1 MIIAA
6 LAVIAASSVFLL
18 LYGINLL
25 YLTAQ
30 AVALGPL
37 GTKPPLD
44 GPVPDGTVLVQLP
57 IYNER
62 YVAERVID
70 AVCRLDWPCERLEV
84 QVLDDSDDDTP
95 EIAGGA
101 VERWR
106 RAGVAISHVRRT
118 ARTGYKAGALAHGL
132 TLSDAPFVAVFDA
145 DFVPAPDF
153 LRRMLPALADP
164 GVAWVQ
170 ARWGHLNEEFSLF
183 TYLQS
188 LMTDFHFLV
197 EQALRPR
204 CGYFTNFAGS
214 AGVWRRAAID
224 DAGGWSATTLTEDL
238 DLSYRA
244 QLRGWRAVYLED
256 VVVPQEL
263 PVSANAYRNQQ
274 SRWATGSFQ
283 TVARV
288 LGPLLRSEQRPM
300 VKFEGAMHLLGYAA
314 PVAMVAQIV
323 CYPVLLATV
332 AARGTLPLGL
342 LPSVSSA
349 LSLAPLIGMAV
360 AQWRRGREW
369 WWHWYGLVGWSV
381 LGAGTSLTVVVSIW
395 RALRGG
401 GEFTRTPKYR
411 IERMGEEW
419 RSKVY
424 FKATSISAIAE
435 LVLGL
440 VGAVLVVSALRLGQ
454 PLLGLYA
461 GLFATGYL
469 YLSGA
474 SLVQSLRQVR
484 YELIAP
490 RVRAVLPRLQ
500 APALLGALTLLL
512 LGVASVLPDPFE
524 DSYQHW
530 LIAAN
535 LATTGR
541 LEDPLFQMQDT
552 WLPAYHVLAAVVLHV
567 LGTWQIGALKAMSV
581 LFGVATLAI
590 TYRLAGSRKRGLVAV
605 ALLALNP
612 IFILTSTQA
621 VAEPMLVLCLL
632 AAVWSANRG
641 RLAWAAAFACL
652 ACLTGTK
659 AWVWLGC
666 VVLVLAAEWFLGA
679 RARAGSGIARRV
691 AWVVPALALAVAM
704 QAVFG
709 FASHSVARAA
719 VEVGS
724 ATARGSAA
732 GVPLMRGGQFLGFFA
747 LASLPIVVLAPFG
760 LVKVLRGRLLTL
772 VALPSLLY
780 LALVAVLVFAGV
792 YTGSHRYYYPALPG
806 LALAAA
812 AAVDRVRL
820 PSALIPAGAAVAVTA
835 AFIPVL
841 TGLAADNRGLIA
853 AGTNASAVPGALLTD
868 SPAAAY
874 WSHKPPSQIYGSRV
888 LPANRDAALGWM
900 QSRNVG
906 GLVLENIDYYRAHQ
920 VLPDLVAGRA
930 SAPFIPL
937 GEQATYTV
945 PGGKTVTVYDLRP
958 MRSRPLFGDIT
969 VGLDLGQAAQRGKTA
984 PLTKG
989 LLIQRGGADVSGEGM
1004 GLGVPIAHY
1013 ADGWH
1018 YAGSGTVLDLSTP
1031 GATAWRKTFDLDTVG
1046 GDAAHGYRFVRGP
1059 SVGRVQV
1066 TYRVVRSTVRGVA
1079 QSTIHVEVRSLGL
1092 APGLLQ
1098 LALLNEQSAAFDDY
1112 ADAEGTR
1119 IGADF
1124 GNWQPV
1130 RGSYARVRSGSLGVE
1145 WSQVVAGDSQ
1155 FLAGR
1160 ELSSAPAL
1168 DWSGMEYLFG
1178 SRFRSVDYDI
1188 RMQAA
1193 N

>member
-1 MIIAA
+1 VTIAA
-6 LAVIAASSVFLL
+6 LAVIAASSAFLF
-18 LYGINLL
+18 LYGVNLL
-25 YLTAQ
+25 YLTVRAGL
-30 AVALGPL
+30 LGPL
-37 GTKPPLD
+37 GAPRQME
-44 GPVPDGTVLVQLP
+44 GPVPDSIVLVQLP

-62 YVAERVID
+62 YVAERVVD
-70 AVCRLDWPCERLEV
+70 AVCRLDWPRERLEV

-95 EIAGGA
+95 EIVGRA

-106 RAGVAISHVRRT
+106 RAGVAISHVRRPG
-118 ARTGYKAGALAHGL
+118 RTGYKAGALAHGL
-132 TLSDAPFVAVFDA
+132 RLSDAPMVAVFDA

-170 ARWGHLNEEFSLF
+170 ARWGHLNDEFSLF

-197 EQALRPR
+197 EQVVRPH

-214 AGVWRRAAID
+214 GGVWRRSAID
-224 DAGGWSATTLTEDL
+224 DAGGWSASTLTEDL

-244 QLRGWRAVYLED
+244 QLRGWRAAYLED

-283 TVARV
+283 TAAAV
-288 LGPLLRSEQRPM
+288 LWRLLRSDQRAI
-300 VKFEGAMHLLGYAA
+300 VKFEGAMHVLGYVA
-314 PVAMVAQIV
+314 PVAMVVQIA
-323 CYPVLLATV
+323 CYPVLLAAV
-332 AARGTLPLGL
+332 AAHASPPLAAV
-342 LPSVSSA
+342 PSVSSV
-349 LSLAPLIGMAV
+349 LSLAPLAGMAV
-360 AQWRRGREW
+360 AQWRHGREW

-381 LGAGTSLTVVVSIW
+381 LGAGTSLTVVASIW

-411 IERMGEEW
+411 IERTGEEW

-424 FKATSISAIAE
+424 FKPASAGAVAE
-435 LVLGL
+435 LVFGL
-440 VGAVLVVSALRLGQ
+440 AGIALVVTALRLGQ

-469 YLSGA
+469 YLSLA
-474 SLVQSLRQVR
+474 SLVQSVRQVR
-484 YELIAP
+484 YEVVAP
-490 RVRAVLPRLQ
+490 RVRSVLPRLQ
-500 APALLGALTLLL
+500 APALLAALTLVL
-512 LGVASVLPDPFE
+512 LGVARVLPDPFE

-552 WLPAYHVLAAVVLHV
+552 WLPAYHVMAALVLHV
-567 LGTWQIGALKAMSV
+567 FGTWQIGALKAVDV
-581 LFGVATLAI
+581 LLGVATLAI
-590 TYRLAGSRKRGLVAV
+590 TYRLAGSRRRGLVAV

-612 IFILTSTQA
+612 IFILTTTQA
-621 VAEPMLVLCLL
+621 VAEPLLVLCLL
-632 AAVWSANRG
+632 TAVWAATRG
-641 RLAWAAAFACL
+641 RIAWAAAFACL

-659 AWVWLGC
+659 AWIWLGC
-666 VVLVLAAEWFLGA
+666 VVVVVAFEWLAE
-679 RARAGSGIARRV
+679 RRSRAGSAVARRV
-691 AWVVPALALAVAM
+691 AWVVPALALAIAM

-724 ATARGSAA
+724 ATARGSLATS
-732 GVPLMRGGQFLGFFA
+732 PLVRGGDFVGYFA
-747 LASLPIVVLAPFG
+747 LASLPIVALAPFG
-760 LVKVLRGRLLTL
+760 LAKMLRGRLLTL

-780 LALVAVLVFAGV
+780 LGLVTLLVLAGA
-792 YTGSHRYYYPALPG
+792 YSGSHRYYYPALPG

-820 PSALIPAGAAVAVTA
+820 PLALVPAGVAVAVAA
-835 AFIPVL
+835 AFVPVL
-841 TGLAADNRGLIA
+841 NGLAADNRGLVA
-853 AGTNASAVPGALLTD
+853 AGASASGIHGALLTD

-888 LPANRDAALGWM
+888 LPADRQSALTWMRSRD
-900 QSRNVG
+900 VG

-920 VLPDLVAGRA
+920 VLPDLVAGRV
-930 SAPFIPL
+930 STPFVAK
-937 GEQATYTV
+937 GDESTYTV
-945 PGGKTVTVYDLRP
+945 PGGKTVTVYDFGP
-958 MRSRPLFGDIT
+958 VRSRPLFDDVS
-969 VGLDLGQAAQRGKTA
+969 VGLQFGQGPQRGKVA
-984 PLTKG
+984 PLAKG
-989 LLIQRGGADVSGEGM
+989 LVIERGGADMTGEGM

-1018 YAGSGTVLDLSTP
+1018 YPGSATVTDLSTP
-1031 GATAWRKTFDLDTVG
+1031 GATVWQKTFDLDVVG
-1046 GDAAHGYRFVRGP
+1046 GDAAHGYRFVTAR
-1059 SVGRVQV
+1059 SAGRVQV
-1066 TYRVVRSTVRGVA
+1066 TYRVSQVRVA
-1079 QSTIHVEVRSLGL
+1079 DRLAGSIQVEVRSLGL
-1092 APGLLQ
+1092 APGLIEID
-1098 LALLNEQSAAFDDY
+1098 LLNEQSAAFDNY
-1112 ADAEGTR
+1112 ADAQGTR
-1119 IGADF
+1119 IGAAF

-1130 RGSYARVRSGSLGVE
+1130 AGSYARLRSDSLGVE
-1145 WSQVVAGDSQ
+1145 WAQQVAGSSR

-1160 ELSSAPAL
+1160 ESAPPDF
-1168 DWSGMEYLFG
+1168 DWSGLEYAFD
-1178 SRFRSVDYDI
+1178 SRFTSVDYTVTI
-1188 RMQAA
+1188 QRAG
-1193 N
+1193 

>member
-1 MIIAA
+1 VTTAA
-6 LAVIAASSVFLL
+6 LVLIALSSAFLF

-25 YLTAQ
+25 YLTVRA
-30 AVALGPL
+30 ALLGPV
-37 GTKPPLD
+37 GAARHVA
-44 GPVPDGTVLVQLP
+44 GEAPDGAVLVQLP

-70 AVCRLDWPCERLEV
+70 AVCRLDWPRERLVV

-95 EIAGGA
+95 EIAGRA

-106 RAGVAISHVRRT
+106 RAGVAISHVRRP

-132 TLSDAPFVAVFDA
+132 TLSDAPMVAVFDA

-170 ARWGHLNEEFSLF
+170 ARWGHLNDEFSLF

-197 EQALRPR
+197 EQVVRPR

-214 AGVWRRAAID
+214 GGVWRRAAID
-224 DAGGWSATTLTEDL
+224 DAGGWSARTLTEDL

-283 TVARV
+283 TATGV
-288 LGPLLRSEQRPM
+288 LWKLLGSDRPAI
-300 VKFEGAMHLLGYAA
+300 VKFEGAMHVLGYVA
-314 PVAMVAQIV
+314 PVAMVAQIA
-323 CYPVLLATV
+323 CYPVLLAAV
-332 AARGTLPLGL
+332 AAHGNLPVAAV
-342 LPSVSSA
+342 PSLASA
-349 LSLAPLIGMAV
+349 LSLAPLAGMAV

-381 LGAGTSLTVVVSIW
+381 LGAGTSLTVVASIW
-395 RALRGG
+395 RAVRGG

-419 RSKVY
+419 RGKVY
-424 FKATSISAIAE
+424 FKPASAGAVAE
-435 LVLGL
+435 LVFGLAGAGL
-440 VGAVLVVSALRLGQ
+440 VVTAVRLGQ
-454 PLLGLYA
+454 PLLGMYA

-469 YLSGA
+469 YLSLA
-474 SLVQSLRQVR
+474 SLVQSVRQVR
-484 YELIAP
+484 YEVVAP

-500 APALLGALTLLL
+500 APALLAAMTLVL
-512 LGVASVLPDPFE
+512 LGVARVLPDPFE

-552 WLPAYHVLAAVVLHV
+552 WLPAYHVMAALVLHV
-567 LGTWQIGALKAMSV
+567 FGTWQIGALKAVDV

-590 TYRLAGSRKRGLVAV
+590 TYRLAGSRRRGLVAV

-612 IFILTSTQA
+612 IFVLTTTQA

-632 AAVWSANRG
+632 TAVWAASRG
-641 RLAWAAAFACL
+641 RLAWAAVFACL

-659 AWVWLGC
+659 AWIWLGC
-666 VVLVLAAEWFLGA
+666 VAVLVAFEWLVG
-679 RARAGSGIARRV
+679 RRSRAGSAVARRV
-691 AWVVPALALAVAM
+691 AWVAPALALAIAM
-704 QAVFG
+704 QAAFG

-724 ATARGSAA
+724 ATARGSVATA
-732 GVPLMRGGQFLGFFA
+732 PLVRGGEFLGYFA
-747 LASLPIVVLAPFG
+747 LASLPIVALAPFG
-760 LVKVLRGRLLTL
+760 LAKMLRGRLLTL

-780 LALVAVLVFAGV
+780 LGLVTLLVLAGV
-792 YTGSHRYYYPALPG
+792 YSGSHRYYYPALPG

-820 PSALIPAGAAVAVTA
+820 PLALVPAGVAVAVAA
-835 AFIPVL
+835 AFVPVL
-841 TGLAADNRGLIA
+841 NGLSADNRGLVA
-853 AGTNASAVPGALLTD
+853 AGTSARAIHGALLTD

-874 WSHKPPSQIYGSRV
+874 WSRKPPSQIYGSRV
-888 LPANRDAALGWM
+888 LPADRQAALTWM
-900 QSRNVG
+900 RSRDIG

-920 VLPDLVAGRA
+920 VLPDLVAGQVA
-930 SAPFIPL
+930 TPFVAN
-937 GEQATYTV
+937 GDESTYTV
-945 PGGKTVTVYDLRP
+945 PGGKTVTVYDLGP
-958 MRSRPLFGDIT
+958 MRSRPLFDDVS
-969 VGLDLGQAAQRGKTA
+969 VGLQFGQGPQRGKVA
-984 PLTKG
+984 ALTKG
-989 LLIQRGGADVSGEGM
+989 LVIERGGVDVTGEGM

-1013 ADGWH
+1013 PDGWH
-1018 YAGSGTVLDLSTP
+1018 YPGSATVTDLSTP
-1031 GATAWRKTFDLDTVG
+1031 GATVWRKTFDLDTVG
-1046 GDAAHGYRFVRGP
+1046 GDAPHGYRFVTAP

-1066 TYRVVRSTVRGVA
+1066 TYRVSGG
-1079 QSTIHVEVRSLGL
+1079 TIAVEVRALGL
-1092 APGLLQ
+1092 APGLVEID
-1098 LALLNEQSAAFDDY
+1098 LLNEQSAAFDDY
-1112 ADAEGTR
+1112 ADASGTR
-1119 IGADF
+1119 IGAAF

-1130 RGSYARVRSGSLGVE
+1130 AGGYARLRSGSLGVE
-1145 WSQVVAGDSQ
+1145 WAQQVAGSSQ

-1160 ELSSAPAL
+1160 ESAPPDF
-1168 DWSGMEYLFG
+1168 DWSGLEYVFG
-1178 SRFRSVDYDI
+1178 PGFKSVDYKI
-1188 RMQAA
+1188 AVQRAS
-1193 N
+1193 